1 MVFQTSKAR
10 PRQSYPGPRFAVV
23 AGALTRTI
31 VIRIFLAGP
40 DLEIVPVLSPHV
52 QRRRGHETDST
63 LTSNRELARRETM
76 DIVVDNYRLTEGQR
90 RWTAAQNVMEN

>member
-1 MVFQTSKAR
+1 M
-10 PRQSYPGPRFAVV
+10 
-23 AGALTRTI
+23 TRTI

-40 DLEIVPVLSPHV
+40 DLEIVPVLSPHA

-63 LTSNRELARRETM
+63 LTSNRQLARRETM